1 MISEYKKILKHLKKK
16 LILLRKNKN
25 RRNRTV
31 SLIHSP
37 TLKELSEKNERSQLS
52 IKIIKYVDELLSEY
66 GDAIWPEFFKNPL
79 EPAQHTVDAANDSDW
94 IGYGDISMSPYDTA
108 WVAMIP
114 NKVYKELKSS
124 KDFSLAFPQCFIWL
138 FDNQDDNGSWAGNGA
153 GSIAPGLAGLL
164 ALCFFRSHSGEYFET
179 KLNDLG
185 LNIEQFTI
193 IFEKATKFLQNTL
206 NEWNIDDLDMTGFE
220 LIIPYQLSVLA
231 RLEKPVVFN
240 FPEKQRLLRE
250 NEKKLSLISPEAILT
265 LAKNRQPT
273 TLTHSIEA
281 FCEKIDFS
289 LIQNEGF
296 QAINGSYGS
305 SPAATASVLL
315 HAPKWDNK
323 AFEFLKKIIS
333 QCPSYAKSHGLV
345 PTLSDIGIFETTW
358 VMHSIGDLCLDIRA
372 NKNVNF
378 EEQSII
384 KLFSKSHTF
393 IKYLSALNKIQGGTL
408 RWASWDNRIPADVD
422 DSVVSN
428 WLIRQFDPFSTI
440 DLDVITKT
448 FYNGK
453 YFKSFPSEKTFSVSC
468 NVHTVNLLVLEY
480 QRVQSKNKMITILT
494 VDKNGDTKKVTLE
507 EVIPTV
513 IKFIVSQRKKNG
525 IWLDKWNKS
534 PAYTTFKANNL
545 LLSLQAYPNLR
556 AKSGFI
562 TNKALRDYCRKTVD
576 WALNTQHED
585 GSWGEPSSTGPGNL
599 EETSYAIRLLKTAAK
614 NWCDDKTIRTALH
627 AGKKYLIKYLD
638 ESMTD
643 PGYFHTKQPFLW
655 INKQLYTAPRIIKTS
670 ILTSLWED

>member
-1 MISEYKKILKHLKKK
+1 MINYFKKK
-16 LILLRKNKN
+16 LLLLRKNK
-25 RRNRTV
+25 NRTV

-37 TLKELSEKNERSQLS
+37 ALEELSEKNESQLS

-66 GDAIWPEFFKNPL
+66 
-79 EPAQHTVDAANDSDW
+79 VDAANDSDW
-94 IGYGDISMSPYDTA
+94 IGYGDISMSTYDTA

-138 FDNQDDNGSWAGNGA
+138 FDNQDDNGSWTGNGA

-164 ALCFFRSHSGEYFET
+164 ALGLFKSHSGEYFET

-185 LNIEQFTI
+185 LTIEQFTT

-220 LIIPYQLSVLA
+220 LTVPYHLSALTQL
-231 RLEKPVVFN
+231 ETPVVFN

-250 NEKKLSLISPEAILT
+250 NERKLNLISLEAILT
-265 LAKNRQPT
+265 LAKNRQPM

-315 HAPKWDNK
+315 HAPKWDYK
-323 AFEFLKKIIS
+323 AFEFLKKTIS

-358 VMHSIGDLCLDIRA
+358 VMHSIGELCLNIRA

-384 KLFSKSHTF
+384 ELFSKNLTF

-408 RWASWDNRIPADVD
+408 RWVSWDNRIPADVD

-428 WLIRQFDPFSTI
+428 WLIKQFDPVSTI

-468 NVHTVNLLVLEY
+468 NVHAVDLLVSEY
-480 QRVQSKNKMITILT
+480 QRVQSKKKMITILA
-494 VDKNGDTKKVTLE
+494 VDKNGDTKKVNLE
-507 EVIPTV
+507 EVILTV
-513 IKFIVSQRKKNG
+513 IKFIVSQRKKDG
-525 IWLDKWNKS
+525 LWLDKWNKS
-534 PAYTTFKANNL
+534 PAYTAFKANNL

-556 AKSGFI
+556 SKSGFI
-562 TNKALRDYCRKTVD
+562 TNETLRDYCRKTVD

-585 GSWGEPSSTGPGNL
+585 GSWGEPSSTRPGNL
-599 EETSYAIRLLKTAAK
+599 EETSYIIRLLKTAAK
-614 NWCDDKTIRTALH
+614 NWCDDKTIRTALC
-627 AGKKYLIKYLD
+627 AGRKYLIKYLD

-643 PGYFHTKQPFLW
+643 PGYFHTKQPFLML
-655 INKQLYTAPRIIKTS
+655 NKQLYTAPRVIKSS